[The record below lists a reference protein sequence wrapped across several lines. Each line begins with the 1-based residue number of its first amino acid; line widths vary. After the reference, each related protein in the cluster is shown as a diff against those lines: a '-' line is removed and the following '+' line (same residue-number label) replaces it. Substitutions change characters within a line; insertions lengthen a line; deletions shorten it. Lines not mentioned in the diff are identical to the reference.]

1 MTTEGGERVFK
12 TETANAYGPPD
23 SDQRLGQLS
32 EAKVTHTR
40 RKSGEGEADAP
51 RAVRKSVRKSAFA
64 YHVQVGCVGKTA
76 HAGLLCRAVAE
87 PHREAQGHHCPRL
100 RRVRQPGAL
109 QGRILRLRERL
120 RTDAEL

>member
-12 TETANAYGPPD
+12 TETANTYGPPD

-51 RAVRKSVRKSAFA
+51 RAVRRSAFA
-64 YHVQVGCVGKTA
+64 YHGQVGCVGKTA

-109 QGRILRLRERL
+109 QGRILRRHERL